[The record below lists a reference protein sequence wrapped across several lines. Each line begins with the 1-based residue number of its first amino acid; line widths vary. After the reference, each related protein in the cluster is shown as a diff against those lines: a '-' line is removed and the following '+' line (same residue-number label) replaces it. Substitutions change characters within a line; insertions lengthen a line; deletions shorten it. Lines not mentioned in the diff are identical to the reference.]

1 MKLKM
6 FAIIGALCAVSASAE
21 VKRVEIPGAIGGY
34 VSCIGQTVVVS
45 GTGVTQIQTLEAQNN
60 TLVSIHGQAKL
71 EGADASGRAYKA
83 TFKYNANFGAKSTSY
98 TVPYN
103 ALFIGHG
110 NTPNFRLDGEI
121 KLFVDAN
128 GNPIGGAILSGTI
141 TCVN

>member
-6 FAIIGALCAVSASAE
+6 LAVIGALCAVSANAE
-21 VKRVEIPGAIGGY
+21 VKRIEIPGAIGGY

-60 TLVSIHGQAKL
+60 TLVSIHGQAKM
-71 EGADASGRAYKA
+71 EGTDASGRAYKA
-83 TFKYNANFGAKSTSY
+83 AFKYNANFGAKAASY

-103 ALFIGHG
+103 MLFIGQG
-110 NTPNFRLDGEI
+110 STPNFKMDGDI
-121 KLFVDAN
+121 KIFVNAE
-128 GNPIGGAILSGTI
+128 GTPVGGAILSGAI